1 MIKTLR
7 EKKGG
12 FTLIELMIV
21 VAIIAILAAIA
32 IPNYLNYRY
41 KARTSEA
48 KSNLGAINTLEE
60 SYAAEVDNYVT
71 AVANPDVA
79 AIWAGTGSTWNAG
92 AASDRY
98 LEGIGFKTKGTVYY
112 AYSVIADGGAYTPTD
127 TAGSSLTEGANGS
140 VQATEGGVDIHIMAS
155 GDLDNNTVA
164 PCIGWGTATCGQ
176 FHTNDDS
183 RRLTDSNPGQF

>member
-48 KSNLGAINTLEE
+48 KSNVGAINTLEE
-60 SYAAEVDNYVT
+60 AYASEANDYIV
-71 AVANPDVA
+71 AQANPDVA
-79 AIWAGTGSTWNAG
+79 TIWNGQG
-92 AASDRY
+92 AAWVNGGY

-112 AYSVIADGGAYTPTD
+112 AYSVGTTAPVDGPGTTM
-127 TAGSSLTEGANGS
+127 TEGADGLVLNVVDG
-140 VQATEGGVDIHIMAS
+140 TVDIFVMAS
-155 GDLDNNTVA
+155 GNLDNDAGASFGSAVT
-164 PCIGWGTATCGQ
+164 GQ
-176 FHTNDDS
+176 FYATDEG
-183 RRLTDSNPGQF
+183 RTIVDSNTTEF